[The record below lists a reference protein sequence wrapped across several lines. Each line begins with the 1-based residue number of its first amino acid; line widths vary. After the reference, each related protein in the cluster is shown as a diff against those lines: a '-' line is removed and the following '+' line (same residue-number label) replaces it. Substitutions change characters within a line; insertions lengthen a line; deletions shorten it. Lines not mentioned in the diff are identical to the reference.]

1 MLEKIMEIL
10 SAQLSLDPDDI
21 TLDADVVGDFGAD
34 SLDIVQMAA
43 EFERV
48 FNIEISDE
56 EIMSVKTVAD
66 ILEYIESR
74 VGVLQKSDILTSGQ
88 LSW

>member
-1 MLEKIMEIL
+1 MLEKIIEIL
-10 SAQLSLDPDDI
+10 CAQLSLDPDDI
-21 TLDADVVGDFGAD
+21 TLEADVTGDFGAD

-48 FNIEISDE
+48 FGLEISDE

-74 VGVLQKSDILTSGQ
+74 VGVVQKSDILTSGQ

>member
-21 TLDADVVGDFGAD
+21 TLDADVTGDFGAD

-48 FNIEISDE
+48 FNIEIGDE
-56 EIMSVKTVAD
+56 DIMSVKTVAD
-66 ILEYIESR
+66 ILEYIECR
-74 VGVLQKSDILTSGQ
+74 VGVVQKSDIMTSGQ